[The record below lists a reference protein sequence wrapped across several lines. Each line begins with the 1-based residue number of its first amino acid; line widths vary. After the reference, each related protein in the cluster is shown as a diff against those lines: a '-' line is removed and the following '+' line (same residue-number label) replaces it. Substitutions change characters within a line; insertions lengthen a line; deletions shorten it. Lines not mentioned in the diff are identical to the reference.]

1 MDIVLLDAELRR
13 DEGVY
18 YVIYYD
24 PLGIPTT
31 GVGHNLHASP
41 LPQGWTYPLT
51 DDQVTALENHD
62 IAIAVASLN
71 LHLPWWQSLDE
82 VRSRVV
88 ANMCF
93 QLGINRL
100 LGFHNTLV
108 SMQAG
113 DYAAAAAGMQNS
125 LWYGQSGD
133 RSVRLC
139 QAMETGVMPVA
150 AGVA

>member
-1 MDIVLLDAELRR
+1 MILALLDAELRR

-18 YVIYYD
+18 NVIYYD
-24 PLGIPTT
+24 SLGIPTT
-31 GVGHNLHASP
+31 GVGHNLQASP
-41 LPQGWTYPLT
+41 LPVGWTYPLT
-51 DDQVTALENHD
+51 DAQVTQLENYD
-62 IAIAVASLN
+62 INIALNELN
-71 LHLPWWQSLDE
+71 LHLPWWSAMDE
-82 VRSRVV
+82 VRQRVI

-100 LGFHNTLV
+100 LGFHNTLA

-125 LWYGQSGD
+125 IWYGQSGD

-139 QAMETGVMPVA
+139 KAMLTGAMPDEPTV
-150 AGVA
+150 